1 MSLFFRKNRLEMPTL
16 RFKGSVQFFNT
27 QNYSENQVFAIFNE
41 DGQKHDNNAKI
52 SKIRIL
58 HSDTEKQFSITSDE
72 VCCCFLDQLKPNFG
86 DFSKKK
92 FFTYDVVFLLTALE
106 NKHLLPKRHKGAF
119 LGYPASETCIT
130 EPGRGEKGIPKSGN
144 DSNIGPVPRVTEER
158 SERARSITLPPI
170 SENQWL
176 QNVGLRRGLKEPLD
190 FEKPAG
196 RGAYTYVEGLV
207 ASFQYLMKVSE
218 GLDKTLN
225 RKSPNGLIISLTMS
239 VI

>member
-1 MSLFFRKNRLEMPTL
+1 LLFGSIEAKFR
-16 RFKGSVQFFNT
+16 RFI
-27 QNYSENQVFAIFNE
+27 E
-41 DGQKHDNNAKI
+41 KI
-52 SKIRIL
+52 
-58 HSDTEKQFSITSDE
+58 
-72 VCCCFLDQLKPNFG
+72 
-86 DFSKKK
+86 

-176 QNVGLRRGLKEPLD
+176 QNVGLRRGLRNPSTSRNLRTGG
-190 FEKPAG
+190 P
-196 RGAYTYVEGLV
+196 T
-207 ASFQYLMKVSE
+207 LMLKDWWLLSS
-218 GLDKTLN
+218 T
-225 RKSPNGLIISLTMS
+225 
-239 VI
+239 